1 MAAACPSRDV
11 LRRLTGRWGML
22 VLWTLA
28 AGPQRFSGLRRH
40 IGGVSERMLA
50 QTLQGLESD
59 GMVLRRDFGTVPPH
73 VEYELTPPGP
83 GGGRPR
89 RCAAGLDRG
98 PAAADRQQLVPALIL
113 HRFPNTHAARAAGAA
128 LDPGARRPYL
138 PLARMAG

>member
-1 MAAACPSRDV
+1 MENPQRGDLMAAACPSRDV

-40 IGGVSERMLA
+40 IGGISERMLA

-73 VEYELTPPGP
+73 VEYELTPLGQE
-83 GGGRPR
+83 
-89 RCAAGLDRG
+89 
-98 PAAADRQQLVPALIL
+98 AAARVGALLGWIEDRLPQIAS
-113 HRFPNTHAARAAGAA
+113 NWS
-128 LDPGARRPYL
+128 RP
-138 PLARMAG
+138 